1 MLLLAS
7 LFLSSA
13 SAQMF
18 YLEPQIRLGAGASW
32 VDDSIGVSVSMDTR
46 MTQLIYIS
54 IGGFRSMQESE
65 IIPVDDE
72 IQSWTK
78 LRHAIWAAP
87 GLRFPHR
94 YNKKGINWDF
104 LLRTGFACVFSDLAE
119 EEDWTLMEPAALG
132 GGDFIIF
139 KDRLAVRVS
148 GKVFVYN
155 PYIQEFREKAV
166 MYRPQLGVEFSY
178 QW

>member
-1 MLLLAS
+1 
-7 LFLSSA
+7 
-13 SAQMF
+13 
-18 YLEPQIRLGAGASW
+18 
-32 VDDSIGVSVSMDTR
+32 
-46 MTQLIYIS
+46 
-54 IGGFRSMQESE
+54 
-65 IIPVDDE
+65 
-72 IQSWTK
+72 
-78 LRHAIWAAP
+78 
-87 GLRFPHR
+87 
-94 YNKKGINWDF
+94 
-104 LLRTGFACVFSDLAE
+104 
-119 EEDWTLMEPAALG
+119 MEPAALG